1 MLKGKFSEVLI
12 NNTLPEEYRVKNG
25 PITTKSIK
33 SSMVKLAKNSPS
45 QYSLVAPKLK
55 KIGDEFAT
63 YEGITVG
70 LDDIEPEYAKRD
82 KILEEADKEI
92 RKHPFGSPKAIDA
105 LIVAQG
111 KILDIT
117 KQHPG
122 DMAMQAR
129 AGSRGNMTQLMKSVA
144 SPVVVGDFK
153 GNPVPFLIKR
163 SYAEGLSP
171 MEAWIAGDESRAQ
184 VIKGQLGTAEPG
196 EMQKILSTVMS
207 PAVISDADCG
217 TDNGIRIKADDPSL
231 EGRYEAKS
239 GNYIDATKAASLAAK
254 GGYILVRSPMTCELD
269 KGVCQKCMG
278 RGIQGRDYTIGENV
292 GVRAAQ
298 AMSEPLTQLQLSAKH
313 GVSLVKGDA
322 NKPRGLKAFKQFVE
336 IPKNFFFKA
345 PIANVSG
352 KITKVEKA
360 PQGGHDIYVD
370 SVHHYI
376 PPGRDISVKKGDEV
390 EAGDT
395 LANGIPAPDEVL
407 KHKGIG
413 AGREYLVKSL
423 RSTYEDSGVKI
434 DQRNLELLAKT
445 QLNYVKVTNPV
456 GDLMEEDIVPLSEVT
471 RQIRNTGKDH
481 QLNNNVI
488 GKILTKPIF
497 EHPIG
502 TVITKRLLEDIQ
514 DKGAS
519 FVQVADRAP
528 LMKPIMTSASR
539 TPLLNPNWMQ
549 RLGYRYQKDTLR
561 DAATYGQ
568 KADIHGYD
576 PMAAIAYGKEV
587 TRGPKG
593 EY

>member
-1 MLKGKFSEVLI
+1 MIKGKFSELLV
-12 NNTLPEEYRVKNG
+12 NSTLPKEYRVNSG
-25 PITTKSIK
+25 QVTTKSVK
-33 SSMVKLAKNSPS
+33 ANMVRLAKNDPAK
-45 QYSLVAPKLK
+45 YSSVAPRLK
-55 KIGDEFAT
+55 KVGDEFAT

-70 LDDIEPEYAKRD
+70 LDDIEPEYDKRDAIINEAD
-82 KILEEADKEI
+82 KILRKE
-92 RKHPFGSPKAIDA
+92 KFGSQKAIDA
-105 LIVAQG
+105 LIAAQG
-111 KILDIT
+111 KILDLT

-144 SPVVVGDFK
+144 TPVVVGDFK

-207 PAVISDADCG
+207 PAVISDTDCG

-239 GNYIDATKAASLAAK
+239 GKLIDSGKAASYASK
-254 GGYILVRSPMTCELD
+254 GGYVLVRSPMTCELD

-278 RGIQGRDYTIGENV
+278 TSVQGRNYQVGENV

-336 IPKNFFFKA
+336 IPKNFFYKA
-345 PIANVSG
+345 PLASTSG
-352 KITKVEKA
+352 KVTSIEKA
-360 PQGGHDIYVD
+360 PQGGFDLHIG
-370 SVHHYI
+370 SEHHYV
-376 PPGRDISVKKGDEV
+376 PPGRTLSVNKGDDV
-390 EAGDT
+390 EAGDL
-395 LANGIPAPDEVL
+395 LADGIPAPDEII

-445 QLNYVKVTNPV
+445 QLNYVKVVKPI
-456 GDLMEEDIVPLSEVT
+456 GDLIEEDVVPLSEVT
-471 RQIRNTGKDH
+471 KNIRNTGKDSR
-481 QLNNNVI
+481 VTDSI
-488 GKILTKPIF
+488 GKVLTKPIF

-502 TVITKRLLEDIQ
+502 TVITKRIAEDIL
-514 DKGAS
+514 DKGGS
-519 FVQVADRAP
+519 TIQVAESSP
-528 LMKPIMTSASR
+528 VLKPIMVSASR

-549 RLGYRYQKDTLR
+549 RLGYRYQKNTIM
-561 DAATYGQ
+561 DAASYKQ
-568 KADIHGYD
+568 KANIHGHD
-576 PMAAIAYGKEV
+576 PMAALAYGREF

>member
-1 MLKGKFSEVLI
+1 MIKGKFSEVLV
-12 NNTLPEEYRVKNG
+12 NSTLPKEYRVTSG
-25 PITTKSIK
+25 QVTTKSVK
-33 SSMVKLAKNSPS
+33 ANMVRLAKNSPD
-45 QYSLVAPKLK
+45 QYSVVAPKLK
-55 KIGDEFAT
+55 KVGDEFAT

-70 LDDIEPEYAKRD
+70 LDDIEPEYDKRDAIINEAD
-82 KILEEADKEI
+82 KILRKE
-92 RKHPFGSPKAIDA
+92 KFGSPKAIDA
-105 LIVAQG
+105 LIAAQG

-144 SPVVVGDFK
+144 TPVVVGDFK

-207 PAVISDADCG
+207 PAVISDTDCG
-217 TDNGIRIKADDPSL
+217 TDNGIRLKADDPSL
-231 EGRYEAKS
+231 EGRYEATT
-239 GNYIDATKAASLAAK
+239 GQLIDSSRAASYAAR
-254 GGYILVRSPMTCELD
+254 GGFVLVRSPMTCEMD

-278 RGIQGRDYTIGENV
+278 TSVQGRNYQIGENV

-345 PIANVSG
+345 PLATIGG
-352 KITKVEKA
+352 KIDKVEKA
-360 PQGGHDIYVD
+360 PQGGFDIYIGKE
-370 SVHHYI
+370 HHYV
-376 PPGRDISVKKGDEV
+376 PPGRDLNVKKGDEV

-395 LANGIPAPDEVL
+395 LASGIPSPDDVI
-407 KHKGIG
+407 KHKGLG
-413 AGREYLVKSL
+413 HGREYLVKSL

-434 DQRNLELLAKT
+434 DQRNVELLAKT
-445 QLNYVKVTNPV
+445 QLNYVKVVKPI
-456 GDLMEEDIVPLSEVT
+456 GDLMEEDVVPLSEVT
-471 RQIRNTGKDH
+471 RQIRNTGTEMKVTDA
-481 QLNNNVI
+481 I
-488 GKILTKPIF
+488 GKVLTKSVF

-502 TVITKRLLEDIQ
+502 TVVTKRIAEDIL
-514 DKGAS
+514 DKGKDKVSAVES
-519 FVQVADRAP
+519 SPILKP
-528 LMKPIMTSASR
+528 LMVSASR

-549 RLGYRYQKDTLR
+549 RLGYRYQKNTLME
-561 DAATYGQ
+561 AAAYKQ

-576 PMAAIAYGKEV
+576 PMAALAYGTEF
-587 TRGPKG
+587 TRGQKG
-593 EY
+593 QY